1 MAGLRKGPRLA
12 DCDGWEVRRVGS
24 RLTLVEVEVD
34 EDVVEDVLDILAR
47 LGTAD
52 QLLENLAEELQ
63 VERGLVEVGAL
74 ELSLQGLREARL
86 GKCVR

>member
-1 MAGLRKGPRLA
+1 M
-12 DCDGWEVRRVGS
+12 RRVGS

-74 ELSLQGLREARL
+74 KLSLQGLREARL